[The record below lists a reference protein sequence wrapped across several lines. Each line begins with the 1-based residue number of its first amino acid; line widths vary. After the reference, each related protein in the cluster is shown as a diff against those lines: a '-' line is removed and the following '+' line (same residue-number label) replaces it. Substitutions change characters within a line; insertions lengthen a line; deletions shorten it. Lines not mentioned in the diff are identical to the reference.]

1 MVKAAKLTRNRFVQL
16 IFILFLISVSPRF
29 VVYAEEIAPAPE
41 AAPAPAVEAMPGVEP
56 APVTVVVPEVVP
68 VPEAVPQPVIET
80 ISVPEIVQPVVEPVP
95 EPVPEIA
102 PVITPV
108 ITPEPVIDPA
118 IDPAD
123 QEIFDKTFTN
133 PVTPD
138 PTTTNPIP
146 GPVDPDELFSEPPKE
161 EIPAVQAPEP
171 GSLTKEEIKK
181 LDEVFTNTDIKEEI
195 VKAPEKIE
203 PQKEKIEPLH
213 SCAFDDFSIEIGS
226 NETKSKPILLKKSG
240 PNKKFGLKVGDLPEG
255 IEINFSTGGKDFTA
269 GESGSQSLAQKF
281 SDLENMAANKDLI
294 FNESVLEEKDP
305 LAKSKEPEQKIDK
318 SDIIVEEISI
328 TSSSDSQKGS
338 FNIPII
344 YAESDE
350 IIGEQNIGS
359 ASTIEATCQFNLI
372 VK

>member
-1 MVKAAKLTRNRFVQL
+1 MGKAVKLTRNSLVQL
-16 IFILFLISVSPRF
+16 IFILFLISLSSGF

-41 AAPAPAVEAMPGVEP
+41 AAPAPVVEAIPVVEP
-56 APVTVVVPEVVP
+56 APEPVAVPEVVP
-68 VPEAVPQPVIET
+68 VPEVVSQPVIEPT
-80 ISVPEIVQPVVEPVP
+80 PEVIPVP
-95 EPVPEIA
+95 EV
-102 PVITPV
+102 TPIV
-108 ITPEPVIDPA
+108 TPEPVIDSA
-118 IDPAD
+118 S
-123 QEIFDKTFTN
+123 QEILDETFTN
-133 PVTPD
+133 PVVPN
-138 PTTTNPIP
+138 PTTTDPIP
-146 GPVDPDELFSEPPKE
+146 APVDPDELFSEPPKE
-161 EIPAVQAPEP
+161 EIPAVQVPEP

-195 VKAPEKIE
+195 VKAPEKVE
-203 PQKEKIEPLH
+203 QPKEKIEPLH
-213 SCAFDDFSIEIGS
+213 SCAFDDFSIEMGN
-226 NETKSKPILLKKSG
+226 NEKKSKPILLKKSG

-255 IEINFSTGGKDFTA
+255 IEINFNTGGKDFTA
-269 GESGSQSLAQKF
+269 GESGSQALAQEF
-281 SDLENMAANKDLI
+281 SDLENKVANKDLI

-305 LAKSKEPEQKIDK
+305 LAKSKEIETKIDK

-328 TSSSDSQKGS
+328 TSSSDTQKGS